1 MEEKKKLIE
10 ELKQIML
17 DMYRNAANLDRFI
30 QYLEGQVELDRSSY
44 SKMYIQTQYVYRLDQ
59 KRVCNYSSLDARENS
74 VWERLI
80 LEADPDRVV
89 EEQES

>member
-17 DMYRNAANLDRFI
+17 DMYRNAANLDSFI